1 MRFAMHLAAT
11 QSGQAMSINLH
22 GLEHYQSHQQLGRTD
37 RSQQTP
43 EATGAGQDS
52 LSEALADDDV
62 SLSDASVV
70 IEWIAGQAPDLS
82 ATEATAPANLGRLS
96 DHLLRYDLISLP
108 ESGRLMSLAAGTET
122 TTGDA
127 LSERIQNQAGQ
138 SETWLERQQWHKLGR
153 LVSNLG
159 AAQAR
164 RH

>member
-1 MRFAMHLAAT
+1 
-11 QSGQAMSINLH
+11 MSINLH

-37 RSQQTP
+37 RSEQAP
-43 EATGAGQDS
+43 KATEAGQDS
-52 LSEALADDDV
+52 LSEALADDAV
-62 SLSDASVV
+62 SLSNAALV
-70 IEWIAGQAPDLS
+70 IEWIAGQSPDLS

-108 ESGRLMSLAAGTET
+108 ESGRLMSLAGAGTE

-127 LSERIQNQAGQ
+127 LSERIRNQAGH
-138 SETWLERQQWHKLGR
+138 SETWLERQQWHKLDR

-159 AAQAR
+159 AAQVQ